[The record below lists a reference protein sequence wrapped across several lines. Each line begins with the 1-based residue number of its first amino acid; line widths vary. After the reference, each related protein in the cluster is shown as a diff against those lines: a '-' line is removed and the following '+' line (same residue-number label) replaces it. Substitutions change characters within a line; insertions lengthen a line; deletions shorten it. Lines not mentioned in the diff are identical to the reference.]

1 MEIKAFKA
9 YRFNPDVVGDNGK
22 CIAPPYD
29 VISPAQQKK
38 LYEQNPYNIIRI
50 ILGKTEP
57 TDNDKKNQY
66 SRAAEYL
73 ADWLNKKALKQ
84 DEKETIYAYVQ
95 SFEIAGKEYQ
105 RSGFIAMG
113 KLAQFGAGV
122 RPHEKTLDGPKA
134 DRLKLLQ
141 ATAAQFELVF
151 MLYDDPQQETDKI
164 IEKATANKKSIV
176 AFVDDDGVQH
186 SLYPIDSAEDINS
199 IEKIM
204 AQKEVLIA
212 DGHHRYET
220 AMNYYN
226 LTKNPAA
233 QWLMMA
239 FVNIHSKGL
248 VILPTHRLVGNLN
261 PAPSEYSRNLIQRRC
276 GMENYNTDE
285 LIKKLQSNFKI
296 TEFEYKNSETK
307 EKAKSLMMKRLG
319 RAFEQGQN
327 AFGVYD
333 GKSFYFIVLK
343 NKDALRSLPMSDAS
357 KSLDVVVLH
366 KLILEGLLGIGDAQ
380 LASET
385 NIEYVRDV
393 GSAVDEAMAKVDS
406 GEKQVLFF
414 MNPTK
419 AEQVKQVAAGNEK
432 MPQKSTFFY
441 PKIFSGLTINK
452 L

>member
-9 YRFNPDVVGDNGK
+9 YRFNPDVVSDNGK

-29 VISPAQQKK
+29 VINPAQQKK
-38 LYEQNPYNIIRI
+38 LYEQNQYNIVRI
-50 ILGKTEP
+50 ILGQTKP
-57 TDNDKKNQY
+57 NDNEKNNQY
-66 SRAAEYL
+66 SRAAEYFK
-73 ADWLNKKALKQ
+73 DWLNKKALKQ
-84 DEKETIYAYVQ
+84 DERETIYAYIQ
-95 SFEIAGKEYQ
+95 SFEIAGKKHQ
-105 RSGFIAMG
+105 RSGFIALG

-134 DRLKLLQ
+134 DRLKLSQ

-164 IEKATANKKSIV
+164 IEKATTGKKSIV
-176 AFVDDDGVQH
+176 EFVDDDGVQH
-186 SLYPIDSAEDINS
+186 SLFPIDSQEDTKLLANL
-199 IEKIM
+199 M

-226 LTKNPAA
+226 LTKSPAA

-239 FVNIHSKGL
+239 FVNVHNKGL
-248 VILPTHRLVGNLN
+248 VILPTHRLVGNLK
-261 PAPSEYSRNLIQRRC
+261 
-276 GMENYNTDE
+276 NYDTNE
-285 LIKKLQSNFKI
+285 LVKKLQPNFKI
-296 TEFEYKNSETK
+296 TEFEYQKAENK
-307 EKAKSLMMKRLG
+307 EKAKSLMMKRLDKS
-319 RAFEQGQN
+319 FKNGQN
-327 AFGVYD
+327 AFGIYD
-333 GKSFYFIVLK
+333 GKNFHFIILK
-343 NKDALRSLPMSDAS
+343 NKDALEPLAMSEAS

-380 LASET
+380 LAGET
-385 NIEYVRDV
+385 NIEYIKDV

-414 MNPTK
+414 MNPTR
-419 AEQVKQVAAGNEK
+419 AEQVKQVAAANEK

>member
-29 VISPAQQKK
+29 VINPAQQKK

-57 TDNDKKNQY
+57 TDNGKKNQY

-95 SFEIAGKEYQ
+95 RFEVAGKQ
-105 RSGFIAMG
+105 NKRSGFISLG

-164 IEKATANKKSIV
+164 IEKATANKKSIIE
-176 AFVDDDGVQH
+176 FVDDDGVKH
-186 SLYPIDSAEDINS
+186 SLYPIDSQEDTKS
-199 IEKIM
+199 LVKLM

-239 FVNIHSKGL
+239 FVNVHNKGL
-248 VILPTHRLVGNLN
+248 VILPTHRLVGNLK
-261 PAPSEYSRNLIQRRC
+261 
-276 GMENYNTDE
+276 NYNTDE

-296 TEFEYKNSETK
+296 TEFEYKKSETK
-307 EKAKSLMMKRLG
+307 EKAKSLMMKRLS

-327 AFGVYD
+327 AFGIYD
-333 GKSFYFIVLK
+333 GKSFYFISLK
-343 NKDALRSLPMSDAS
+343 NKDVLKSLPMSDAS
-357 KSLDVVVLH
+357 KSLDVVVL
-366 KLILEGLLGIGDAQ
+366 
-380 LASET
+380 
-385 NIEYVRDV
+385 
-393 GSAVDEAMAKVDS
+393 
-406 GEKQVLFF
+406 
-414 MNPTK
+414 
-419 AEQVKQVAAGNEK
+419 
-432 MPQKSTFFY
+432 
-441 PKIFSGLTINK
+441 
-452 L
+452 

>member
-95 SFEIAGKEYQ
+95 NFEVAGKKYQ
-105 RSGFIAMG
+105 RSGFIALG

-151 MLYDDPQQETDKI
+151 MLYDDPQRQTDEI
-164 IEKATANKKSIV
+164 IEKATANKKSIIEF
-176 AFVDDDGVQH
+176 ADDDGVKH
-186 SLYPIDSAEDINS
+186 SLYPIDSQEDTKS
-199 IEKIM
+199 LVKLM

-239 FVNIHSKGL
+239 FVNVHNKGL
-248 VILPTHRLVGNLN
+248 VILPTHRLVGNLK
-261 PAPSEYSRNLIQRRC
+261 
-276 GMENYNTDE
+276 NYDTDE
-285 LIKKLQSNFKI
+285 LIKKLPSNFKI
-296 TEFEYKNSETK
+296 TEFEYKKSETK

-319 RAFEQGQN
+319 KAFEQGQN
-327 AFGVYD
+327 AFGIYD
-333 GKSFYFIVLK
+333 GKSFYFISLE
-343 NKDALRSLPMSDAS
+343 NKDALKSLPMSDAS

-380 LASET
+380 LAGET
-385 NIEYVRDV
+385 NIEYIKDV
-393 GSAVDEAMAKVDS
+393 GIAADEAMAKVDS
-406 GEKQVLFF
+406 GEKQILFF

-419 AEQVKQVAAGNEK
+419 AEQVKQVAAANEK

>member
-29 VISPAQQKK
+29 VINPAQQKK

-50 ILGKTEP
+50 ILGKQEA

-73 ADWLNKKALKQ
+73 KDWMKKNVLKQ
-84 DEKETIYAYVQ
+84 DDKETIYAYVQ
-95 SFEIAGKEYQ
+95 SFAIGGKENT
-105 RSGFIAMG
+105 RSGFISLG
-113 KLAQFGAGV
+113 KLAQFGSGV
-122 RPHEKTLDGPKA
+122 QPHEKTLDGPKA
-134 DRLKLLQ
+134 DRLKLTQ

-151 MLYDDPQQETDKI
+151 MLYDDPQQVADKI
-164 IEKATANKKSIV
+164 IDKAAAGKKSIIEF
-176 AFVDDDGVQH
+176 ADDDGVKH
-186 SLYPIDSAEDINS
+186 RIFSIDSPQDKTAIV
-199 IEKIM
+199 KMM
-204 AQKEVLIA
+204 AQKEGLIA

-220 AMNYYN
+220 ALNYYN

-233 QWLMMA
+233 QWLMIA
-239 FVNIHSKGL
+239 FVNMHNEGL
-248 VILPTHRLVGNLN
+248 VVLPTHRLVGNLESFN
-261 PAPSEYSRNLIQRRC
+261 I
-276 GMENYNTDE
+276 DE
-285 LIKKLQSNFKI
+285 LVKKLQADFRV
-296 TEFEYKNSETK
+296 TEFEYGKAETK
-307 EKAKSLMMKRLG
+307 GKAKSLMMKRLG
-319 RAFEQGQN
+319 KAFEQGLN
-327 AFGVYD
+327 SFGIYD

-343 NKDALRSLPMSDAS
+343 NKDALKSLAMSEAS

-366 KLILEGLLGIGDAQ
+366 KLILERLLGIGDAQ
-380 LASET
+380 LAGEA
-385 NIEYVRDV
+385 NIEYIKDI
-393 GSAVDEAMAKVDS
+393 GEAVDEAIVKVDS

-419 AEQVKQVAAGNEK
+419 VEQVKQVAAANEK

>member
-1 MEIKAFKA
+1 MEVKGFKA

-29 VISPAQQKK
+29 VINPTQQKK

-50 ILGKTEP
+50 ILGKQEA

-73 ADWLNKKALKQ
+73 KDWMKKNVLKQ
-84 DEKETIYAYVQ
+84 DDKETIYAYVQ
-95 SFEIAGKEYQ
+95 NFAIGGKENT
-105 RSGFIAMG
+105 RSGFISLG
-113 KLAQFGAGV
+113 KLAQFGSGV
-122 RPHEKTLDGPKA
+122 QPHEKTLDGPKA
-134 DRLKLLQ
+134 DRLKLTQ

-151 MLYDDPQQETDKI
+151 MLYDDPQQVADKI
-164 IEKATANKKSIV
+164 IDKAAAGKKSIIE
-176 AFVDDDGVQH
+176 FTDDDGVRH
-186 SLYPIDSAEDINS
+186 RIFPIDSPEDKTAIV
-199 IEKIM
+199 KMM
-204 AQKEVLIA
+204 AQKEGLIA

-220 AMNYYN
+220 ALNYYN

-233 QWLMMA
+233 QWLMIA
-239 FVNIHSKGL
+239 FVNMHNKGL
-248 VILPTHRLVGNLN
+248 VVLPTHRLVGNLK
-261 PAPSEYSRNLIQRRC
+261 
-276 GMENYNTDE
+276 NYDTDE
-285 LIKKLQSNFKI
+285 LIKKLQTNFKV
-296 TEFEYKNSETK
+296 TQFEYKEGK
-307 EKAKSLMMKRLG
+307 EKAQSLMQKRLG
-319 RAFEQGQN
+319 KAFEQGEK
-327 AFGVYD
+327 AFGIYD

-343 NKDALRSLPMSDAS
+343 DKDALKSLAMSDAS

-366 KLILEGLLGIGDAQ
+366 KLILEGLLGITDAQ
-380 LASET
+380 LAGEA
-385 NIEYVRDV
+385 NIEYIKDI
-393 GSAVDEAMAKVDS
+393 GEAVDEAITKVDS

-419 AEQVKQVAAGNEK
+419 VEQVKAVAAANEK

>member
-1 MEIKAFKA
+1 MEIKPFKA

-29 VISPAQQKK
+29 VINPAQQKK

-50 ILGKTEP
+50 ILGRTEP
-57 TDNDKKNQY
+57 TDNGKKNQY

-95 SFEIAGKEYQ
+95 SFEIAGKKYQ
-105 RSGFIAMG
+105 RSGFIALG

-134 DRLKLLQ
+134 DRLKLTQ

-164 IEKATANKKSIV
+164 IEKATINKKSIIEF
-176 AFVDDDGVQH
+176 ADDDGVKH
-186 SLYPIDSAEDINS
+186 SLYPIDSQEDTKS
-199 IEKIM
+199 LVKLM
-204 AQKEVLIA
+204 SQKEVLIA

-233 QWLMMA
+233 QWLMIA
-239 FVNIHSKGL
+239 FVNVHNKGL
-248 VILPTHRLVGNLN
+248 VILPTHRLVGNLK
-261 PAPSEYSRNLIQRRC
+261 
-276 GMENYNTDE
+276 NYNTDE

-296 TEFEYKNSETK
+296 TEFEYKKSETK

-319 RAFEQGQN
+319 KAFEQSQN

-333 GKSFYFIVLK
+333 GKSFYFISLK
-343 NKDALRSLPMSDAS
+343 NKDALKSLPMSDAS

-380 LASET
+380 LAGET
-385 NIEYVRDV
+385 NIEYIKDV

-414 MNPTK
+414 MNSTK
-419 AEQVKQVAAGNEK
+419 AEQVKQVAAANEK